1 LARTLFLAG
10 WEPRGWDMGK
20 NEKKQAPA
28 EQEPDEDLTVNPPE
42 AAPGPPEQEPPLRPD
57 GYGSGV

>member
-1 LARTLFLAG
+1 
-10 WEPRGWDMGK
+10 MGK

-42 AAPGPPEQEPPLRPD
+42 AAPGPPKQEPPLRPD